1 MLKIDEGY
9 FSGYASIFGEPDQGG
24 DIVMP
29 GAFAKSL
36 RIKGVH
42 NIRMLFQHDPKEPVG
57 RIMALEEDQK
67 GLRVE
72 GQLFAPVPRANSL
85 LALIGGGAIDGL
97 SIGFRTV
104 KATRDKQTNH
114 RRLWQVDLWE
124 ISIVTF
130 PMMERARIFPAK
142 TLPGPDTRP
151 PRLPQNTVHETI
163 AAAISLV
170 SNQ

>member
-1 MLKIDEGY
+1 MIKIDGGY
-9 FSGYASIFGEPDQGG
+9 FSGYASIFREPDQGG

-36 RIKGVH
+36 RTKGAQ
-42 NIRMLFQHDPKEPVG
+42 NIRMLFQHDPKEPIG
-57 RIMALEEDQK
+57 RIIALKEDIR

-72 GQLFAPVPRANSL
+72 GQLFDRVPRANSL

-104 KATRDKQTNH
+104 KATREKLSNH

-130 PMMERARIFPAK
+130 PMMERARIFPAT
-142 TLPGPDTRP
+142 TLPEADVRP
-151 PRLPQNTVHETI
+151 PRLPQNTVQETI